1 MAHKEQKIFFLA
13 RFSTIYHDPFVS
25 PRHSLRAGFA
35 RHVRHLWRTKKQK
48 IFFLARLGTI
58 QHDLPRLPPLHGNKN
73 IFQKWKTGMTG
84 GMDGWLL
91 HFFCFFG

>member
-1 MAHKEQKIFFLA
+1 MAHKEE
-13 RFSTIYHDPFVS
+13 
-25 PRHSLRAGFA
+25 
-35 RHVRHLWRTKKQK
+35 K